1 MKKSISLLLAFG
13 LILSVTVLFAGDF
26 KAEQPFLITAA
37 GQSPEGMMVKI
48 LSQKAGLKFQYDKLA
63 QPDMLKA
70 NKTLILVSGGSTKGL
85 GAANI
90 DKDQEMKRVKS
101 LIDAAKKAKMKIVTM
116 HLGGKKRRGSLS
128 DAFNKIAAE
137 NADYLVV
144 LKDGD
149 EDGFFKKIADAKKIP
164 LKYIDKILDAK
175 DVLLEIFG
183 NVKK

>member
-1 MKKSISLLLAFG
+1 
-13 LILSVTVLFAGDF
+13 
-26 KAEQPFLITAA
+26 
-37 GQSPEGMMVKI
+37 
-48 LSQKAGLKFQYDKLA
+48 
-63 QPDMLKA
+63 
-70 NKTLILVSGGSTKGL
+70 
-85 GAANI
+85 
-90 DKDQEMKRVKS
+90 
-101 LIDAAKKAKMKIVTM
+101 M

-128 DAFNKIAAE
+128 DAFNQIAAE

-175 DVLLEIFG
+175 DVLVEIFG